1 MELKSEPPKYAFTQH
16 FVVFVYVFEHL
27 DFEMKSGVE
36 LKLIFKNPN
45 VILCIYDNFHCF
57 CAIGPC

>member
-1 MELKSEPPKYAFTQH
+1 VSKERALYKNGHMELKSEPPKYAFTQH

-36 LKLIFKNPN
+36 LKL
-45 VILCIYDNFHCF
+45 NF
-57 CAIGPC
+57 